1 MKQCDI
7 SISDALWSLPGLFEW
22 AFPIIVY
29 VLGAMAFVVEFLI
42 PLIAFGF
49 AIQQA
54 VDGCLESMFF
64 LIVAGSICVVILY
77 RFLRYFSKKMRIGKL
92 CRVVL
97 LLNLICFACCIGL
110 GGGFFIKVF
119 IIHIISELIMVFVG
133 IYNERDAMQM
143 NSVYRASPVYQA
155 PHLSKKTSAL
165 YFEEP
170 VMHKS
175 SETEAIKKE
184 MDEIKSLLL
193 SLENLKLGKSEN
205 VFTWDLRIKSC
216 NIEVQLYEEEVSGL
230 SKKELALSVKNK
242 SFSRNKP
249 SEKFLREFT
258 YQTHLLSGGVFTMEH
273 VNELVA
279 KRDACA
285 DFSVE
290 EKSMVNFYKAAECM
304 FEWSCEDYSLFDWQ
318 DIMEKCVEI
327 LNKGS
332 SDRSVEDI
340 KKSYTP
346 VVFEFP
352 NKLKCYLD
360 NDFLWTA
367 LIFGRLM
374 SESADD
380 KYDMRKVVLLL
391 NILLCF
397 KHYSPVIIKSKEKQE
412 FFDAVSKVK
421 DSDYAPLMQF
431 LFHKEFD

>member
-1 MKQCDI
+1 MKDTFV
-7 SISDALWSLPGLFEW
+7 PLFELLINILC
-22 AFPIIVY
+22 AFAIAAEWVIP
-29 VLGAMAFVVEFLI
+29 VVMFGLAIYYALEVDFLSMFL
-42 PLIAFGF
+42 LIASGCISV
-49 AIQQA
+49 AI
-54 VDGCLESMFF
+54 LSFF
-64 LIVAGSICVVILY
+64 IL
-77 RFLRYFSKKMRIGKL
+77 FFNKRIKAHKL
-92 CRVVL
+92 CRVVFL
-97 LLNLICFACCIGL
+97 LDLLFFVSCVYL
-110 GGGFFIKVF
+110 HSGFFIVLF
-119 IIHIISELIMVFVG
+119 LIHIISGLIMLLFES
-133 IYNERDAMQM
+133 YNKRDEAKMH
-143 NSVYRASPVYQA
+143 PVYQA
-155 PHLSKKTSAL
+155 FPRYQETHLSKKASAL

-249 SEKFLREFT
+249 GEKFLRELT

-285 DFSVE
+285 EFSVE
-290 EKSMVNFYKAAECM
+290 EKSLVNFYKATECM

-318 DIMEKCVEI
+318 DMMEKCVEI

-412 FFDAVSKVK
+412 FFDAVSRVK

-431 LFHKEFD
+431 LFHKEFN

>member
-1 MKQCDI
+1 MKVNGCKKYDCKNRQ
-7 SISDALWSLPGLFEW
+7 DAFVPLS
-22 AFPIIVY
+22 AFLLMLGFVAELIGF
-29 VLGAMAFVVEFLI
+29 LGATVAIVREPGELGVGIAFVAMCATCIFVIFRYFNKKMPCSEFYILIWVFNLLCFICSSCGKSFRWLFLI
-42 PLIAFGF
+42 HLIF
-49 AIQQA
+49 
-54 VDGCLESMFF
+54 ESILFF
-64 LIVAGSICVVILY
+64 CFRVTGAC
-77 RFLRYFSKKMRIGKL
+77 KKT
-92 CRVVL
+92 
-97 LLNLICFACCIGL
+97 
-110 GGGFFIKVF
+110 
-119 IIHIISELIMVFVG
+119 E
-133 IYNERDAMQM
+133 EP
-143 NSVYRASPVYQA
+143 VYKEPPVYQA
-155 PHLSKKTSAL
+155 PRLSKKASAL
-165 YFEEP
+165 YFEDP

-184 MDEIKSLLL
+184 MGEIKNLLHSLDDI
-193 SLENLKLGKSEN
+193 KLGKSES
-205 VFTWDLRIKSC
+205 VFARDLGFKSSTL
-216 NIEVQLYEEEVSGL
+216 EFQLYELELSGL
-230 SKKELALSVKNK
+230 SKKELALIVRNK

-249 SEKFLREFT
+249 SEKFLRELA

-279 KRDACA
+279 KRDARA
-285 DFSVE
+285 EFSVE
-290 EKSMVNFYKAAECM
+290 EKSLVNFYKAAECM

-346 VVFEFP
+346 IVFEFS

-397 KHYSPVIIKSKEKQE
+397 KHYSPVVIKNKEKQE